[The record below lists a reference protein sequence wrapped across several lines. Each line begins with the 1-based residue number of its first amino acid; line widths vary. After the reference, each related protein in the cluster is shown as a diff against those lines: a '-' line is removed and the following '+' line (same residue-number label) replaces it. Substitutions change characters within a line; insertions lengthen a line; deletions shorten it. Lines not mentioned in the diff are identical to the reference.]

1 MKNQGM
7 SSFQRTIKDYL
18 EQVADMDTAFALK
31 YNNSDK
37 NIEGCCSY
45 IVGEMQKLAQN
56 GCYGATDDEVYG
68 LAVHFYTEDDLTNPA
83 QSVNCSVISNQ
94 VFDLTEEEKAE
105 AKAEAIK
112 QYQEEVLREMRIKNG
127 SKKVCEKKEEKQL
140 TLF

>member
-7 SSFQRTIKDYL
+7 SSFQRTIKEYL
-18 EQVADMDTAFALK
+18 DQVADMDAAFALN

-37 NIEGCCSY
+37 NIEGCCRY
-45 IVGEMQKLAQN
+45 IIGEMQKLAQN

-68 LAVHFYTEDDLTNPA
+68 LAVHFYMEDDLKNPA

-112 QYQEEVLREMRIKNG
+112 QYQEELLRDMRIKNS
-127 SKKVCEKKEEKQL
+127 SKKVGEKKEEKQL

>member
-7 SSFQRTIKDYL
+7 SSFQRTIKEYL
-18 EQVADMDTAFALK
+18 DQVADMDAAFALN

-45 IVGEMQKLAQN
+45 IIGEMQKLAQN

-68 LAVHFYTEDDLTNPA
+68 LAVHFYMEDDLKNPA

-105 AKAEAIK
+105 AKAEAILSMISNK
-112 QYQEEVLREMRIKNG
+112 FKIY
-127 SKKVCEKKEEKQL
+127 
-140 TLF
+140 